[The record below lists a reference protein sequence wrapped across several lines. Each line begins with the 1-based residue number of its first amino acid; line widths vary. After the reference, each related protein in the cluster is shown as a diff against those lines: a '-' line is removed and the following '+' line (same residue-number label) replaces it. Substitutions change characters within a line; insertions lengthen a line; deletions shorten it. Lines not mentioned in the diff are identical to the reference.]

1 MSYGHLIKYLNMT
14 LVVADR
20 NYRKSRRVGPAATT
34 VMDFGL
40 YSGRCA
46 MIEPHSV
53 LTLGS
58 VTNKRLHHIGLKLKS
73 ERKVCTG
80 LRLGRCLSQFFQ
92 WSSGTIIN
100 LRD

>member
-1 MSYGHLIKYLNMT
+1 MTDTKHGCDLGCDTVWWFANRMSYGHLIKYLNMT
-14 LVVADR
+14 LVVVDR

-53 LTLGS
+53 LTLGC
-58 VTNKRLHHIGLKLKS
+58 VTNKRLHHIGLK
-73 ERKVCTG
+73 
-80 LRLGRCLSQFFQ
+80 
-92 WSSGTIIN
+92 
-100 LRD
+100 